1 MEVFGE
7 GATVGFLQRGNNNLN
22 YNNHRNVNAN
32 ENLDNGRG
40 MTLAGFRAS
49 VDSLKTYRNIF
60 PRVCDYDNLFLAF
73 LKAKQRKAKKNYV
86 IEFENGLENEL
97 YSLQWELLTYTYKP
111 KPLTVFTV
119 RDPKTRKI
127 SASNFRDRVVHHAV
141 CNIIEPIFEKRFICD
156 TFANRKGK
164 GTSAVMKRISYFLHK
179 VIGNGRMTS
188 RERESERQISNPIA
202 GFVLKADIRKYFET
216 VNQEVLLSILRKR
229 IKDEDLMRLI
239 GLILANHK
247 TQTPGKGMPLGNL
260 TSQFFANVYLAE
272 FDYFVKHELKAKY
285 YIRYVDD
292 FVILHRSEE
301 QLADWQGKIN
311 RFLAEK
317 LKIEL
322 HPDKTKII
330 PLHNSVPLVGFRV
343 FYACKLLKKSNLRK
357 MQRRLFGFRTR
368 FTRGKVTSSH
378 ILLSMAGWEGYAKM
392 GNTYHLRQQVRRNV
406 RHILGQTPQQPL

>member
-1 MEVFGE
+1 
-7 GATVGFLQRGNNNLN
+7 
-22 YNNHRNVNAN
+22 
-32 ENLDNGRG
+32 

-97 YSLQWELLTYTYKP
+97 YSLQWELLTGTYKP

-188 RERESERQISNPIA
+188 KERERASNIQP
-202 GFVLKADIRKYFET
+202 
-216 VNQEVLLSILRKR
+216 N
-229 IKDEDLMRLI
+229 
-239 GLILANHK
+239 
-247 TQTPGKGMPLGNL
+247 
-260 TSQFFANVYLAE
+260 
-272 FDYFVKHELKAKY
+272 
-285 YIRYVDD
+285 
-292 FVILHRSEE
+292 
-301 QLADWQGKIN
+301 
-311 RFLAEK
+311 
-317 LKIEL
+317 
-322 HPDKTKII
+322 
-330 PLHNSVPLVGFRV
+330 
-343 FYACKLLKKSNLRK
+343 
-357 MQRRLFGFRTR
+357 RRLC
-368 FTRGKVTSSH
+368 
-378 ILLSMAGWEGYAKM
+378 
-392 GNTYHLRQQVRRNV
+392 
-406 RHILGQTPQQPL
+406 P